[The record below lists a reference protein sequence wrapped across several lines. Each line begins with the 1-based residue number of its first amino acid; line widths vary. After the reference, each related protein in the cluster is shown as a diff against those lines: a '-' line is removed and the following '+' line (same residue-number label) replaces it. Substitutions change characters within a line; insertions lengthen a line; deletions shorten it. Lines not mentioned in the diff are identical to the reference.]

1 MLRKRKKR
9 NNKNKAAFSAVLSG
23 KRQKK
28 ELSMKRYEEIK
39 MAIIVFESDDVI
51 RMSLGDNEVPEIGG
65 GDEGG
70 IFG

>member
-23 KRQKK
+23 KRRKK
-28 ELSMKRYEEIK
+28 ELSMRRYEEIK
-39 MAIIVFESDDVI
+39 MSIVGFESDDVI
-51 RMSLGDNEVPEIGG
+51 RTSFGDNEVPELGG
-65 GDEGG
+65 GNEGG

>member
-1 MLRKRKKR
+1 
-9 NNKNKAAFSAVLSG
+9 
-23 KRQKK
+23 
-28 ELSMKRYEEIK
+28 MKRYEEIK
-39 MAIIVFESDDVI
+39 MFIVVFERDDVI

>member
-9 NNKNKAAFSAVLSG
+9 NNKIKPLSRFFIGKAV
-23 KRQKK
+23 KK

-39 MAIIVFESDDVI
+39 MSIVVFESDDVI
-51 RMSLGDNEVPEIGG
+51 RTSFGDNEVPEIGG
-65 GDEGG
+65 GNEGG

>member
-1 MLRKRKKR
+1 
-9 NNKNKAAFSAVLSG
+9 
-23 KRQKK
+23 
-28 ELSMKRYEEIK
+28 MKRYEEIT
-39 MAIIVFESDDVI
+39 MSIVVFENDDVI

>member
-1 MLRKRKKR
+1 
-9 NNKNKAAFSAVLSG
+9 
-23 KRQKK
+23 
-28 ELSMKRYEEIK
+28 MKRYEEVK
-39 MAIIVFESDDVI
+39 MAIVVFENDDVI